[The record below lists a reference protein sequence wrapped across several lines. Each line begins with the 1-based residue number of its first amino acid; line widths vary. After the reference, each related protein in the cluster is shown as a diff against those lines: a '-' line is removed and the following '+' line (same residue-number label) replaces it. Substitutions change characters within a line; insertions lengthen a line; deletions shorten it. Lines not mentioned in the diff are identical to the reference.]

1 MVKIRRWFL
10 FTGYEKYFMLFNKGD
25 GKMDI
30 IKMPENSWRIE
41 DGEVRFFLLAG
52 DEKALLIDSGMNI
65 HNAKEI
71 AQQLVSLPVELLNT
85 HGDMD
90 HIGSNGE
97 FESFYM
103 HSAEAS
109 NYYRTQG
116 KTGCF
121 IPVENG
127 EILDLGNRKLEI
139 IHIPGHTPGSIAV
152 LDINNRVLYG
162 GDTVQDGVIFMFGV
176 QRELQAYMHS
186 LKKLERYKG
195 KFDEI
200 YPSHG
205 SIPVSLELISK
216 LYKGAGRI
224 LEEMEGADVSFHGMP
239 LKQYDVGCAKFL
251 CDF

>member
-1 MVKIRRWFL
+1 MFHFIL
-10 FTGYEKYFMLFNKGD
+10 QED
-25 GKMDI
+25 GNVDI
-30 IKMPENSWRIE
+30 IKMSKNSWRIE
-41 DGEVRFFLLAG
+41 DEEVRFFLLAG
-52 DEKALLIDSGMNI
+52 DEKALLIDSGMNV

-71 AQQLVSLPVELLNT
+71 ARQLVSLPVELLNT

-90 HIGSNGE
+90 HVGSNGE

-103 HSAEAS
+103 NPAEAS
-109 NYYRTQG
+109 NYYRTQR

-121 IPVENG
+121 IPVEDG
-127 EILDLGNRKLEI
+127 DILDLGNRKLEI
-139 IHIPGHTPGSIAV
+139 IQIPGHTPGSIAV
-152 LDINNRVLYG
+152 LDIDNHILYS

-176 QRELQAYMHS
+176 QRELHAYMHS
-186 LKKLERYKG
+186 LEKLERYQG

-205 SIPVSLELISK
+205 SIPVRSELISK
-216 LYKGAGRI
+216 LYKGAGNI
-224 LEEMEGADVSFHGMP
+224 LERTATGSDVTFHGIP

>member
-1 MVKIRRWFL
+1 MEIVK
-10 FTGYEKYFMLFNKGD
+10 MS
-25 GKMDI
+25 
-30 IKMPENSWRIE
+30 ENSWRIE

-52 DEKALLIDSGMNI
+52 DEKALLIDSGMNV

-71 AQQLVSLPVELLNT
+71 VQQIVSLPVELLNT

-97 FESFYM
+97 FEIFYM
-103 HSAEAS
+103 NPAEAS

-116 KTGCF
+116 KTGGF
-121 IPVENG
+121 IPVEDG
-127 EILDLGNRKLEI
+127 YILNLGNRKLEV

-152 LDINNRVLYG
+152 LDIEQRILYS

-176 QRELQAYMHS
+176 QREIHAYMHS
-186 LKKLERYKG
+186 LEKLERYQG
-195 KFDEI
+195 KFDVI

-205 SIPVSLELISK
+205 SIPVRPELISK
-216 LYKGAGRI
+216 LYKGACNI
-224 LEEMEGADVSFHGMP
+224 LEGAVVGTDVALHGVP
-239 LKQYDVGCAKFL
+239 LKRYDVGCASFL